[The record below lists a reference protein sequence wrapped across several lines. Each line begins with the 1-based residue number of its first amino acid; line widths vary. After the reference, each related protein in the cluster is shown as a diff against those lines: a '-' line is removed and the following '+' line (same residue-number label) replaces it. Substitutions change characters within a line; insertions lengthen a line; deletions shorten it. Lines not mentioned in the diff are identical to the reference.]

1 MSCAAVLSVLAAGEG
16 MLPALFL
23 ALMIILWVARQ
34 FGGNNQQNKPLP
46 RRPRPPGPGGR
57 PPAGPRA
64 PQEAAGQLQ
73 KEIEVFLGQIRQK
86 TGQPEPPGEA
96 AEPVFHDGRSEDRGR
111 LTAEAETPRRVPR
124 ATASNEPAFGGA
136 KHTETVRRQAAR
148 DHATQPASEARTR
161 GESGSSQRD
170 RPRQAT
176 EGSSSSLSTSELGGE
191 LRQHLKD
198 YMTEDRLPKHLR
210 DRLVDEVEAHLG
222 RITGQQPSHAG
233 HGASRRKLL
242 AIFHS
247 RDQLRQAILVNEVL
261 TPVSRRPRRRR

>member
-1 MSCAAVLSVLAAGEG
+1 MNCAAVLPVLAAGEG

-34 FGGNNQQNKPLP
+34 FGGNNQQNRPLP
-46 RRPRPPGPGGR
+46 RPPRPPGPGGR

-86 TGQPEPPGEA
+86 AGRPEPPEEA
-96 AEPVFHDGRSEDRGR
+96 AEPVFHGGRPENRGR
-111 LTAEAETPRRVPR
+111 LTAEAEKPRRVPR
-124 ATASNEPAFGGA
+124 ATASNEPAFGGGKQA
-136 KHTETVRRQAAR
+136 EAARRQAVR
-148 DHATQPASEARTR
+148 DHAKQPASDSRT
-161 GESGSSQRD
+161 GGHSGSSQRD
-170 RPRQAT
+170 RQRQET
-176 EGSSSSLSTSELGGE
+176 EGSSRSLSTSELGGE

-222 RITGQQPSHAG
+222 RITGQQPPHAG

-242 AIFHS
+242 SILHS
-247 RDQLRQAILVNEVL
+247 RDQLRMAMLVNEIL
-261 TPVSRRPRRRR
+261 TPVSRRTRRR